1 MFGCGS
7 HHQWTEPMLSFHCE
21 PPLLYVS
28 VQYCWPT
35 ATNTDVKHTHK
46 LYPVVFLYYP
56 GWSITSRQNR
66 RVCSQNQPG
75 GTFLFNNGRKWNA
88 RCAVFGEVSIHS
100 AAMIVSTV
108 HLQLLN
114 TVNLNIL
121 VIYRQL
127 FISAVTHALLSDCI
141 AAHRQMMD
149 FSVSSARFLFCAWN
163 HTHIL
168 HVFVS
173 DKVILYFLFLLLL
186 FLQFYLLFWIIFP
199 HCLFG
204 RLACC
209 VWAVGVENDKE
220 WEKEWEGW
228 QSALRPC

>member
-1 MFGCGS
+1 MNRAQAQFPL
-7 HHQWTEPMLSFHCE
+7 WAPSFVC
-21 PPLLYVS
+21 LAS
-28 VQYCWPT
+28 VQHCWPT

-46 LYPVVFLYYP
+46 LYPVVFLCYP

-66 RVCSQNQPG
+66 RVCSQKNQPG
-75 GTFLFNNGRKWNA
+75 GTFLFDNGRKWNA
-88 RCAVFGEVSIHS
+88 RCAVCGEVSIHS

-127 FISAVTHALLSDCI
+127 FISAVAHALLSDCI
-141 AAHRQMMD
+141 TAHREMMD
-149 FSVSSARFLFCAWN
+149 FSVSSACFLFYVAFCMCLWV
-163 HTHIL
+163 TKWYCIL
-168 HVFVS
+168 F
-173 DKVILYFLFLLLL
+173 FLLLL